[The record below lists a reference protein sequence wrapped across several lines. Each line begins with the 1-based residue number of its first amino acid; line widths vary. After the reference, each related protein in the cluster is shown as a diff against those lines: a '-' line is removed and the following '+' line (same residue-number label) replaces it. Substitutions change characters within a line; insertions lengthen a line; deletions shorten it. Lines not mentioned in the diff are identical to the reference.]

1 LRSKILKNSKLSR
14 LFYLSCFKFLYNY
27 FLKFVLHKMNS
38 EMIKSRIVVLTEREK
53 VDIVDADVAVD

>member
-1 LRSKILKNSKLSR
+1 
-14 LFYLSCFKFLYNY
+14 
-27 FLKFVLHKMNS
+27 MNS